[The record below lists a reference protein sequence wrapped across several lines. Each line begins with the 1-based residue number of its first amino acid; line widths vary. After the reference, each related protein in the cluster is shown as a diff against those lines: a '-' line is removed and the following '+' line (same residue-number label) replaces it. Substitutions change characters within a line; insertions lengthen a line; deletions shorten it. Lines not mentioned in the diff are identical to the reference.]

1 MSVKSWFVDHK
12 DIVFV
17 LSQEWFVILK
27 ILVLSQKWLVE
38 RILGLRQEQ
47 LVKEYSDMVNQ
58 KQLWVERILV
68 QDQQRMNVCMIKK
81 ILLCTL

>member
-1 MSVKSWFVDHK
+1 VSVKSWFVDHK